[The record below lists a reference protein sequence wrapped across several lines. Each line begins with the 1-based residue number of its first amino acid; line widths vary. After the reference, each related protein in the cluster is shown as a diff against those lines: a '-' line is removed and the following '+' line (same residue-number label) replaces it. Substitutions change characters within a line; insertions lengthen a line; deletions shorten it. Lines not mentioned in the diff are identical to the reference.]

1 MSDSARASVLPIDYI
16 IPYRSES
23 AFQSAFLVRD
33 LCVARLCLISHILF
47 GIECITRK
55 SGHAVDRLDRP
66 PLAFEDLFAFYTRK
80 GEARA
85 FPLGN
90 AEGREVVARESWCWK
105 ASARS
110 ECLACL

>member
-47 GIECITRK
+47 GIECIARK

-90 AEGREVVARESWCWK
+90 AEGRGVVARESWCWK
-105 ASARS
+105 TSARS
-110 ECLACL
+110 ECLA